1 VDAHA
6 SSLRRTDAGLQG
18 KGVLVTGAS
27 GGIGAACARAFA
39 GEGARVVVHFNR
51 GAARARA
58 LAEELGGAPTVQA
71 DLTVE
76 VEVERLFAG
85 ARDALGRVDVCV
97 EVQGVWPR
105 EDVPVW
111 ELPLERWEETL
122 RTNLTATFLVA
133 REFLREVE
141 RTGHGSLVL
150 VGSTAGVFGEAGHA
164 DYAAAKSAI
173 LGGLLLS
180 LKNEIA
186 RIAPLGR
193 VNAVAP
199 GWTESPMTRGLVD
212 PDRVRALSRTMALR
226 KVAQPEDVAAQVVV
240 LASDT
245 LSGHVT
251 GQVIVVAGGME
262 GRVVHDE

>member
-1 VDAHA
+1 V
-6 SSLRRTDAGLQG
+6 
-18 KGVLVTGAS
+18 
-27 GGIGAACARAFA
+27 
-39 GEGARVVVHFNR
+39 
-51 GAARARA
+51 
-58 LAEELGGAPTVQA
+58 GAPLAQA
-71 DLTVE
+71 DLTSEADVA
-76 VEVERLFAG
+76 RLFEA
-85 ARDALGRVDVCV
+85 ARGALGGVDVCIQ
-97 EVQGVWPR
+97 VQGVWPR

-111 ELPLERWEETL
+111 DLPLARWEETL

-141 RTGHGSLVL
+141 RSGHGSLVL
-150 VGSTAGVFGEAGHA
+150 VGSTAGVFGEADHA

-180 LKNEIA
+180 LKNEIV

-212 PDRVRALSRTMALR
+212 PERVAAVSRTMALR
-226 KVAQPEDVAAQVVV
+226 KVAQPEDVARQVVV

-251 GQVIVVAGGME
+251 GQVVVVAGGME
-262 GRVVHDE
+262 GRTIHES